1 MVGGI
6 ALVYG
11 VIAVAQDT
19 RVFCVPLGGLVLTA
33 LGVWSYIRAERRTHR
48 RVQVYEHGLV
58 DLERGETRAFPWA
71 SVAEVHQAIVTQRD
85 RRTHVALTT
94 HTYTVTDDSGRA
106 ATFDDTIE
114 HVQALGEAIQ
124 RAVSERLLAEALRA
138 LDQGETVAFGRLAV
152 SRNGVSD
159 GERSLPWSGVES
171 IALERGYVTVTASVD
186 QRNWVTVPAQEIPNV
201 YVLLGLARAATG
213 TRA

>member
-1 MVGGI
+1 MTDQGSSAGEALGKLVSEYAPRPIATWGGKIAGGLIAVIGGI
-6 ALVYG
+6 AVVYG

-138 LDQGETVAFGRLAV
+138 LDQGR
-152 SRNGVSD
+152 
-159 GERSLPWSGVES
+159 PWPLV
-171 IALERGYVTVTASVD
+171 VW
-186 QRNWVTVPAQEIPNV
+186 Q
-201 YVLLGLARAATG
+201 
-213 TRA
+213 